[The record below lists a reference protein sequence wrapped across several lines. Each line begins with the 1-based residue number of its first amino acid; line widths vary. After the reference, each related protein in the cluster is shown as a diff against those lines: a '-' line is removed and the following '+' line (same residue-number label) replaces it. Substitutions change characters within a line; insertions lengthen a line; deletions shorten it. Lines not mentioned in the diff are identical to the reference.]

1 MFKTR
6 LASGVVLVILALI
19 FLIAG
24 GPVLLAVT
32 TVISLIGMFELYR
45 VFHIEKSLPGMVG
58 YLALVIFD
66 LNLAFGF
73 LWEPM
78 ILYMGFLIL
87 LLAVY
92 VFSYPKFRADQI
104 MAAFSHSFM
113 WASCSPSSIRPGCC
127 RRACIWCG

>member
-45 VFHIEKSLPGMVG
+45 VFQLSVVAAGLCGVLFHGCA
-58 YLALVIFD
+58 LARF
-66 LNLAFGF
+66 
-73 LWEPM
+73 P
-78 ILYMGFLIL
+78 
-87 LLAVY
+87 
-92 VFSYPKFRADQI
+92 
-104 MAAFSHSFM
+104 
-113 WASCSPSSIRPGCC
+113 
-127 RRACIWCG
+127 

>member
-45 VFHIEKSLPGMVG
+45 VFHIEKSLPG
-58 YLALVIFD
+58 
-66 LNLAFGF
+66 
-73 LWEPM
+73 W
-78 ILYMGFLIL
+78 
-87 LLAVY
+87 
-92 VFSYPKFRADQI
+92 
-104 MAAFSHSFM
+104 
-113 WASCSPSSIRPGCC
+113 
-127 RRACIWCG
+127 